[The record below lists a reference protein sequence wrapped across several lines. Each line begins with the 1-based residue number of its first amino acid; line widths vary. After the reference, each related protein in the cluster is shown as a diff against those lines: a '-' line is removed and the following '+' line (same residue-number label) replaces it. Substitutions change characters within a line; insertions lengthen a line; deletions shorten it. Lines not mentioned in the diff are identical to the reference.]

1 MRLYN
6 LRIMDYRKIGN
17 IFFKY
22 RSYTPLPL
30 VLMMVLFINPTTTS
44 VLIGLLIAVAGES
57 IRLWAVSYAGSETRV
72 TSGVGGTYLVT
83 QGPYGIVRNPLYW
96 GNIFIY
102 LGMGVMS
109 NALFPYLQIF
119 ALLYFLFQYYCIIL
133 SEEDFLRGKFKG
145 VFEKYYNSVNR
156 FMPSFGRVPA
166 EINSNLGINFKAGFV
181 SEKRTLQ
188 SFFITMI
195 IILFFYFTGI
205 RIF

>member
-1 MRLYN
+1 
-6 LRIMDYRKIGN
+6 MDYRKIGN

-30 VLMMVLFINPTTTS
+30 VLMMILFIRPTTTS
-44 VLIGLLIAVAGES
+44 VLIGLIIAIAGEA

-119 ALLYFLFQYYCIIL
+119 ALFYFLFQYYCIIL

-156 FMPSFGRVPA
+156 FMPSFGRVPE
-166 EINSNLGINFKAGFV
+166 EINSKLGINFKAGFI

>member
-1 MRLYN
+1 
-6 LRIMDYRKIGN
+6 MDFRKIGD

-30 VLMMVLFINPTTTS
+30 VFMMVLFIKPTTTS
-44 VLIGLLIAVAGES
+44 VLAGLAIAICGEL

-83 QGPYGIVRNPLYW
+83 QGPYAIVRNPLYW
-96 GNIFIY
+96 GNILIY

-119 ALLYFLFQYYCIIL
+119 ALFYFLFQYYCIIL
-133 SEEDFLRGKFKG
+133 TEEDFLRGKFQG
-145 VFEKYYNSVNR
+145 VFEKYCATVNR
-156 FMPSFGRVPA
+156 FFPSFNKIPA
-166 EINSNLGINFKAGFV
+166 EINSKLGIDFKAGFI

-188 SFFITMI
+188 SFFITLI